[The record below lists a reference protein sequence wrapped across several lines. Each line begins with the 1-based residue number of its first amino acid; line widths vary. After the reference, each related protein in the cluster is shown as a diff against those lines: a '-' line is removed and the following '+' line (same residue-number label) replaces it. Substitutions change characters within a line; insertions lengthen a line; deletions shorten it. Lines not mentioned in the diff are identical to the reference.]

1 MLVEEGGA
9 FPTENG
15 LQDERNIDMMIAEMQ
30 GVSDVAAPK
39 PIVGPADD
47 AYSSIQDPLEGEVYC
62 LIVRQCRKERAP
74 STVTRGRWQHIVVFL
89 TMNARNHIYNKNHNG
104 VHEGYV
110 AISRE
115 SRMVC

>member
-1 MLVEEGGA
+1 MDGPLMLVEEGGA

-47 AYSSIQDPLEGEVYC
+47 AYSSIQDPLEGRSVMMSAGTGLDSLYNEN
-62 LIVRQCRKERAP
+62 VR
-74 STVTRGRWQHIVVFL
+74 
-89 TMNARNHIYNKNHNG
+89 N
-104 VHEGYV
+104 
-110 AISRE
+110 
-115 SRMVC
+115 